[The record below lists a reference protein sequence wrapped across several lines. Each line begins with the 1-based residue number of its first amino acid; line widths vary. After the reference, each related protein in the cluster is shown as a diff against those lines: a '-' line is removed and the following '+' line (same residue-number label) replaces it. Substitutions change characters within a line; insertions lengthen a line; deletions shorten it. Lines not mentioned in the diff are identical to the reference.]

1 MLEIKLL
8 GQFEVRIAG
17 QPVELPSRPA
27 QALLAY
33 LALTPGRAHRREQV
47 AGLLWPDSSE
57 ANARGYLR
65 QALWRVRKELQP
77 ADPFVADDLT
87 LTFIATSDCSV
98 DVVELEREVTPETS
112 ADDLICSLSVYHG
125 PLLPGFY
132 YDWVQPERD
141 RLQAVFE
148 NKLSL
153 LLDRLITEGH
163 WPTVLEWGERWIAL
177 GHAPEP
183 AFRALMLAH
192 QGLGDRSSAAATYR
206 RCVDALQRELG
217 VNPSPTTRSL
227 YETILSSEGFK
238 DRSQEVLAQERS
250 RYFAAVTRSELPRQL
265 TSFIGRAHEL
275 AEVQRLLTA
284 PGQGRLLTL
293 IGVGGSGKTRL
304 ALQASQAVRDHFPEG
319 LWFVDLAPL
328 ADSALVPKT
337 VAAALGLVE
346 EPGRPILTLLIDGI
360 RARHGLL
367 ILDNCEHLINASADL
382 TDTLL
387 RACPNLS
394 ILASSREAL
403 GVSGETVFQVPSLAV
418 PDLRQPLS
426 VEALSDYESVSL
438 FVDRALTAFPNFA
451 LTPQNAEAVAQICFR
466 LDGIPLAIEL
476 AAARVKLLSPEQ
488 IADRLSD
495 RFRLLTGGSRTVL
508 PRQQT
513 LRATMDWSYNLLS
526 PTEHIVLR
534 RLSVFVGGWLLDSAE
549 AVVAD
554 SLPSSESITAEDVLD
569 LLTQLVNKSLVI
581 AEQCPDEVRYRLL
594 ETIRQYAREKLLDA
608 TEVEVEVVRARHL
621 DYFTALAERAEPQ
634 LAGPQQVQW
643 LDRLEAE
650 LDNLRAALEWALVS
664 NVSAGLRLA
673 SALARFWDAH
683 NYNREGGEWLSQL
696 LQRPEA
702 LLDVP
707 VRARALAFQSLLL
720 GMPGKKSVAQSSA
733 ETALALY
740 RSLGDKWGE
749 AYCLMLCGAS
759 WSMDGDIILG
769 RSLLEQS
776 ISIFESLDNK
786 LSLAEALNWLSMDHR
801 ESQAAREVL
810 QRSLQLNRQ
819 LGHLAGIAS
828 DLVGLAQQYYW
839 DGDYESGERW
849 LAEALALQQELGSQT
864 GQAWVYENYGN
875 LMFRRGDYARAQEFY
890 AKSATLNEGVG
901 HVHGI
906 LWAQTN
912 LAYIALRT
920 GQIEQARSMLAET
933 VQGFREAHITIGVI
947 YSIEG
952 LAGLAA
958 QTRHLE
964 KAARLLGWANTLRD
978 VIGDTRP
985 HSEQLDLDRDLAPL
999 FTGLSESQRN
1009 AALTSGKTL
1018 TLDQAVDYALNES

>member
-8 GQFEVRIAG
+8 GQFEACLNG
-17 QPVELPSRPA
+17 APVELPSRPA

-33 LALTPGRAHRREQV
+33 LALTPGLAHRREQV

-87 LTFIATSDCSV
+87 LTFLTNANCSV
-98 DVVELEREVTPETS
+98 DVAELEREVTPETS
-112 ADDLICSLSVYHG
+112 ADDLICSLSVYQG

-132 YDWVQPERD
+132 ADWVQPERD

-148 NKLSL
+148 NKLSV
-153 LLDRLITEGH
+153 LLDRLIAEQR
-163 WPTVLEWGERWIAL
+163 WPTLLEWGERWIAL

-217 VNPSPTTRSL
+217 VAPSPATRAL

-238 DRSQEVLAQERS
+238 DRTQEVLAQERT

-265 TSFIGRAHEL
+265 TSFIGRAQEL

-284 PGQGRLLTL
+284 NTRLITLT
-293 IGVGGSGKTRL
+293 GVGGSGKTRL
-304 ALQASQAVRDHFPEG
+304 ALQASEAVRDHFPDG

-360 RARHGLL
+360 RAKHGLL

-382 TDTLL
+382 TDALL

-418 PDLRQPLS
+418 PDPRQLLS
-426 VEALSDYESVSL
+426 VEALSDYESIRL
-438 FVDRALTAFPNFA
+438 FIDRALTALPTFA
-451 LTPQNAEAVAQICFR
+451 LTPQNANAVAQICFR

-476 AAARVKLLSPEQ
+476 AAARVKMLSPEQ
-488 IADRLSD
+488 IADRLTD

-526 PTEHIVLR
+526 PSEHVVLR

-554 SLPSSESITAEDVLD
+554 SPESEQPIKAEDVLD

-594 ETIRQYAREKLLDA
+594 ETIRQYAREKLLEA
-608 TEVEVEVVRARHL
+608 SEVEVVRARHL
-621 DYFTALAERAEPQ
+621 NYFTALAEHAEPQ

-643 LDRLEAE
+643 LERLEAE
-650 LDNLRAALEWALVS
+650 LDNLRAALDWALEG
-664 NVSAGLRLA
+664 NVTEGLRLA
-673 SALARFWDAH
+673 SALTRFWDAH
-683 NYNREGGEWLSQL
+683 NYTHEGGEWLTQL

-702 LLDVP
+702 LINVS

-720 GMPGKKSVAQSSA
+720 GMPGKKSVAQSAA
-733 ETALALY
+733 ESALALY

-759 WSMDGDIILG
+759 WSMEGDIILG

-776 ISIFESLDNK
+776 IAIFESLDDK
-786 LSLAEALNWLSMDHR
+786 LRLAEALNWLSMDHR
-801 ESQAAREVL
+801 ESQSAREVL

-819 LGHLAGIAS
+819 LGHVAGIAS

-839 DGDYESGERW
+839 DGDYESGEHW
-849 LAEALALQQELGSQT
+849 LAEALTLQQELGSQA

-890 AKSATLNEGVG
+890 AQSAALSEGVG

-920 GQIEQARSMLAET
+920 GQLEQARSMFAET
-933 VQGFREAHITIGVI
+933 VQGFRDMHITIGVI
-947 YSIEG
+947 YGIEG

-958 QTRHLE
+958 QSGQLE
-964 KAARLLGWANTLRD
+964 KAARLLGWANGLREG
-978 VIGDTRP
+978 IGDPRP
-985 HSEQLDLDRDLAPL
+985 YSEQLDLDRDLAPL
-999 FTGLSESQRN
+999 FTGLSESQRT
-1009 AALTSGKTL
+1009 AAMASGKSL
-1018 TLDQAVDYALNES
+1018 TLDQAVDDALKEN